1 MRLVKTA
8 VASIA
13 MLSVIGC
20 FGFSAVSALPETRW
34 NGSDTLRNNR
44 SYVVDS
50 RVVIDRDA
58 VVPPETILTLT
69 DEAELVISENAS
81 LTIEGGVNLQQ
92 GSVFACDGNITVSDS
107 GTLSM
112 YGKTYLQENSF
123 MLVSGALN
131 IRAGGLLQ
139 AASRSSVDTGG
150 IVTVGGAL
158 QITRDG
164 SIVNLGEIYTENSG
178 EIISGGDIL
187 LEEGSIFDSAGHL
200 TLERKGNIFVFGQ
213 MTLREGST
221 LTEAGRIIESQS
233 GEFTDMSVHT
243 DLSIFTTNI
252 LQNEEEVILRG
263 IDVSWVQGDID
274 WEAVAE
280 SGIDFVM
287 IRAGRGDIDDT
298 GCKADTHFYQ
308 NIQEAS
314 KYDIDIGVYFYSYA
328 ETISQAE
335 EEAYFLLDLIKD
347 YDLTFPVVVDM
358 EEETRRIDLT
368 DVAEAFIEIVAGG
381 GYYPMLYSYQSRLES
396 HFSDSLKSTYALW
409 VARIDSPDSRPE
421 TDFDYYI
428 WQYSHE
434 GRING
439 IEGNVDFNIA
449 FRDFP
454 DILKDY
460 ELNGMTRD

>member
-13 MLSVIGC
+13 ALSVIGC
-20 FGFSAVSALPETRW
+20 FGFSAVSALPEARW
-34 NGSDTLRNNR
+34 NGSDTLRSNR

-50 RVVIDRDA
+50 RVVIEQDA
-58 VVPPETILTLT
+58 VVPAETVLTLT
-69 DEAELVISENAS
+69 ENAELIISENAS
-81 LTIEGGVNLQQ
+81 LTVNGGVNLQQ
-92 GSVFACDGNITVSDS
+92 GSVLACDGSITVSGS

-112 YGKTYLQENSF
+112 YGKAYLQENSF

-131 IRAGGLLQ
+131 VRAGGLLQ

-150 IVTVGGAL
+150 VITVGGDL
-158 QITRDG
+158 QITREG
-164 SIVNLGEIYTENSG
+164 SVVNLGKIYTERSG

-187 LEEGSIFDSAGHL
+187 LEDGSLFDSAGHL
-200 TLERKGNIFVFGQ
+200 TLERKGNIFVFGE

-221 LTEAGRIIESQS
+221 LTEAGRIIESQ
-233 GEFTDMSVHT
+233 GGVFTDLSVHT
-243 DLSIFTTNI
+243 DLSIFTTEI
-252 LQNEEEVILRG
+252 LQSEDEVLLRG
-263 IDVSWVQGDID
+263 IDVSWVQGNID
-274 WEAVAE
+274 WAAVAE

-298 GCKADTHFYQ
+298 GCKADTHFIQ

-335 EEAYFLLDLIKD
+335 EEAYFLLDLIKG

-368 DVAEAFIEIVAGG
+368 DVAEAFIEVVSGG

-434 GRING
+434 GKING